1 MCRVNNR
8 RCHNIW
14 DRAALRRSGGLSG
27 AQDAVNLS
35 RAYRFLTSC
44 APVAKNDTPL
54 PQYIGDEC
62 VESDGCWITCVGWI
76 CSVGRK
82 FFNLLLGTTHMPPQT
97 SKLNRLSLAPQGNQL
112 FYRSFSRRFECGFY
126 LGFLGV

>member
-54 PQYIGDEC
+54 EKSALSQM
-62 VESDGCWITCVGWI
+62 DGGLHV
-76 CSVGRK
+76 
-82 FFNLLLGTTHMPPQT
+82 LG
-97 SKLNRLSLAPQGNQL
+97 G
-112 FYRSFSRRFECGFY
+112 
-126 LGFLGV
+126 